1 MLRAYQQDAVD
12 AAIEWMRGSTESF
25 VIEAATGAGKS
36 HIIAAIAE
44 WVDAKTSKVVL
55 CLAPSKELVVQ
66 NRKKYLAT
74 GKPASLY
81 SASAGVKCLRHNVV
95 FATPGTI
102 KAAVDKLAGRVGCVL
117 VDEAHRTAKTI
128 IDIIDALKSRD
139 PYLRVGGLSA
149 TPYRTG
155 TGFIY
160 AVDVDGTT
168 VPEDQ
173 TINPYYHRLVYRIT
187 AGELLDMGYLTPPIM
202 DIHQDGYDTSG
213 IVSFSDSEIDQAF
226 VGHGRKTSRIVAQ
239 VVEASRNRMG
249 VMFFAANIKHAEEVV
264 ASLPAELTGIVTG
277 QSKDRDGV
285 IEAFKARRLKY
296 LVNVDVLT
304 TGFDAEHVDVI
315 ALLRKTDSA
324 VLLQQIIGRGTR
336 LHDDKENFLV
346 MDFAENFKTHC
357 PDGDIFKP
365 SISVRPKG
373 VGNPI
378 TACCPECGYKNQFTV
393 RGDNPESMQITEH
406 GYLCDLDGEVLMTEK
421 GQPYPAHYGRRCMGF
436 IPSGKQ
442 YERCGFRWAH
452 KVCGACNEENDVAA
466 RRCHK
471 CKGELVD
478 PNEKLREEF
487 FKHKRNIREW
497 QCDAVKDWNP
507 RAYISQKGNEC
518 LRVSW
523 VTEYREFETFHTVG
537 RHDFNLLSNAVF
549 GRIAPSA
556 DKFIDALMRGFGDMP
571 QSIRYKKKGDF
582 YVINQYNGEIDEPPR
597 E

>member
-1 MLRAYQQDAVD
+1 MLRPYQQKAVD
-12 AAIEWMRGSTESF
+12 AAIEWMRYSTESF

-36 HIIAAIAE
+36 HIIAALAE
-44 WVDAKTSKVVL
+44 WVEQKTGKVVL

-66 NRKKYLAT
+66 NRKKYLLT

-81 SASAGVKCLRHNVV
+81 SASAGAKCLKHNVV
-95 FATPGTI
+95 FATPGTAKGAI
-102 KAAVDKLAGRVGCVL
+102 EKLAGRVGCVL

-128 IDIIDALKSRD
+128 IEIIDALREED

-160 AVDVDGTT
+160 AVDIDGTS

-173 TINPYYHRLVYRIT
+173 TINPYYHKLIYRIT
-187 AGELLDMGYLTPPIM
+187 AGELLEQGYLTPPIM
-202 DIHQDGYDTSG
+202 DIHADGYHPTD
-213 IVSFSDSEIDQAF
+213 DDDDRAY

-249 VMFFAANIKHAEEVV
+249 VMFFAANIKHAEEIM
-264 ASLPAELTGIVTG
+264 ASLPPDLSGIVTG

-285 IEAFKARRLKY
+285 ISAFKARRLKY

-315 ALLRKTDSA
+315 ALLRRTDSA
-324 VLLQQIIGRGTR
+324 VLLQQVIGRGTR
-336 LHDDKENFLV
+336 LHPDKKNFLV
-346 MDFAENFKTHC
+346 LDFAENFKTHC

-373 VGNPI
+373 ASNPI
-378 TACCPECGYKNQFTV
+378 DVKCPDCGYKNQFSV
-393 RGDNPESMQITEH
+393 RGDNPDGMNITEN
-406 GYLCDLDGEVLMTEK
+406 GYLCDLDGEVLLTEK

-436 IPSGKQ
+436 VAKGKQ
-442 YERCGFRWAH
+442 YERCEFRWAH
-452 KVCGACNEENDVAA
+452 KVCDSCGEENDIAA
-466 RRCHK
+466 RRCRK

-487 FKHKRNIREW
+487 FKHKRDVKQW

-507 RAYISQKGNEC
+507 RVHFSQKGNEC
-518 LRVSW
+518 LRVTW

-537 RHDFNLLSNAVF
+537 RADFEILSQAVF
-549 GRIAPSA
+549 GRIAPNA
-556 DKFIDALMRGFGDMP
+556 EKFITALMRGFGEMP
-571 QSIRYKKKGDF
+571 RSVRYKKKGDF
-582 YVINQYNGEIDEPPR
+582 FYATQFNGDVDEIPTTD
-597 E
+597 